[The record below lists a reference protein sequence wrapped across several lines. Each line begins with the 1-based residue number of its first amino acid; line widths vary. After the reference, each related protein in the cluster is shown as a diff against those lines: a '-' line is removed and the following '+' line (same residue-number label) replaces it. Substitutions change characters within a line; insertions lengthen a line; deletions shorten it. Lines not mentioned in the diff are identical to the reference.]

1 LASLSRACYL
11 AAAGRHVRRRQ
22 GRLAQLAEHLVYTE
36 RVGGSSPSPPTI
48 FRSPSLSVLL
58 AALALLATVAT
69 PAVAQDHGRP
79 MSFRV
84 APLESHECGRHCPD
98 VIVADGVIEAQ
109 TPQTFVDFLKSGNS
123 DSRLRRIVFF
133 NSRGGNVVASMV
145 FGHILRGL
153 RIAGVVGRFE
163 ADGDPGPY
171 VGECLSA
178 CVYALMGA
186 VRRVAP
192 PGSEVGLHRMS
203 IVESEG
209 GGLFGSHVQR
219 SFADP
224 PMVAV
229 LGRYARR
236 MGVDPALVKRAET
249 LPPDTVHVLT
259 RDEMRRWSLATS
271 QF

>member
-1 LASLSRACYL
+1 M
-11 AAAGRHVRRRQ
+11 
-22 GRLAQLAEHLVYTE
+22 AEHLVYTE
-36 RVGGSSPSPPTI
+36 RVGGSSPSPPT
-48 FRSPSLSVLL
+48 SVRRFIAF
-58 AALALLATVAT
+58 AAIAVVIAFALGA
-69 PAVAQDHGRP
+69 PAPAAAQEHGEP
-79 MSFRV
+79 MSFHV
-84 APLESHECGRHCPD
+84 APLQSRECGRRCPD
-98 VIVADGVIEAQ
+98 VIVADGVIETE
-109 TPQTFVDFLKSGNS
+109 TPQAFVDFLKAGSG
-123 DSRLRRIVFF
+123 DTKLRRIVFF

-145 FGHILRGL
+145 FGHILREL
-153 RIAGVVGRFE
+153 HIAGVVGRFE
-163 ADGDPGPY
+163 AGGDPGPY

-203 IVESEG
+203 IVESESG
-209 GGLFGSHVQR
+209 FFGFVQHETR

-236 MGVDPALVKRAET
+236 MGVDPAVVRTAES
-249 LPPDTVHVLT
+249 LPPDTVHVLS
-259 RDEMRRWSLATS
+259 REEMRRWSLATS

>member
-1 LASLSRACYL
+1 M
-11 AAAGRHVRRRQ
+11 V
-22 GRLAQLAEHLVYTE
+22 EHLVYTE
-36 RVGGSSPSPPTI
+36 RVGGSSPSPPTS
-48 FRSPSLSVLL
+48 FGSLRVSLL
-58 AALALLATVAT
+58 VAAFALVGVALT
-69 PAVAQDHGRP
+69 PAAAQDHGQS
-79 MSFRV
+79 MSFHV
-84 APLESHECGRHCPD
+84 APLKAHECGRHCPD

-109 TPQTFVDFLKSGNS
+109 TPEAFVKFLKSGSS
-123 DSRLRRIVFF
+123 DSKLRRIVFF

-153 RIAGVVGRFE
+153 RIAGVVGRFD

-186 VRRVAP
+186 VRRIAP

-209 GGLFGSHVQR
+209 GGLFGSHVKR

-236 MGVDPALVKRAET
+236 MGVDPALVRRAES
-249 LPPDTVHVLT
+249 LPPDTVHVLS
-259 RDEMRRWSLATS
+259 RAEMRRWSLATS

>member
-1 LASLSRACYL
+1 
-11 AAAGRHVRRRQ
+11 
-22 GRLAQLAEHLVYTE
+22 LAEHLVYTE
-36 RVGGSSPSPPTI
+36 RVGGSSPSPPTSCGR
-48 FRSPSLSVLL
+48 FQAVTVL
-58 AALALLATVAT
+58 AAAFMVGFVMLA
-69 PAVAQDHGRP
+69 PARAEERGGA

-84 APLESHECGRHCPD
+84 APLESRECGQHCPD
-98 VIVADGVIEAQ
+98 VIVADGVIEAE
-109 TPQTFVDFLKSGNS
+109 TPQAFVDFLKAGGG
-123 DSRLRRIVFF
+123 DAKLRRIVFF

-163 ADGDPGPY
+163 TGGDPGPY

-186 VRRVAP
+186 VRRIAP

-203 IVESEG
+203 IVESQG
-209 GGLFGSHVQR
+209 GGFLRPPQMTR
-219 SFADP
+219 SFADA

-229 LGRYARR
+229 LDRYARR
-236 MGVDPALVKRAET
+236 MGVDPALVRTAES
-249 LPPDTVHVLT
+249 LPPDTVHVLS
-259 RDEMRRWSLATS
+259 REEMRRWSLATG

>member
-1 LASLSRACYL
+1 MSRRSNRANAADIVPTSSWLTALSRLETPL
-11 AAAGRHVRRRQ
+11 A
-22 GRLAQLAEHLVYTE
+22 
-36 RVGGSSPSPPTI
+36 
-48 FRSPSLSVLL
+48 
-58 AALALLATVAT
+58 
-69 PAVAQDHGRP
+69 
-79 MSFRV
+79 
-84 APLESHECGRHCPD
+84 
-98 VIVADGVIEAQ
+98 
-109 TPQTFVDFLKSGNS
+109 FVDFLKSGS
-123 DSRLRRIVFF
+123 ADTRLRRIVFF

-209 GGLFGSHVQR
+209 TAFSDRMSTR

-236 MGVDPALVKRAET
+236 MGVDPALVQDGRIAAARHRPCSYARGNAALVVGDKPILIGSARE
-249 LPPDTVHVLT
+249 H
-259 RDEMRRWSLATS
+259 RGLATS
-271 QF
+271 ARDP

>member
-1 LASLSRACYL
+1 MRLLVLAATFVLLGPPAKL
-11 AAAGRHVRRRQ
+11 AAA
-22 GRLAQLAEHLVYTE
+22 E
-36 RVGGSSPSPPTI
+36 
-48 FRSPSLSVLL
+48 
-58 AALALLATVAT
+58 
-69 PAVAQDHGRP
+69 DHGGA

-84 APLESHECGRHCPD
+84 APLASRECGRHCPD
-98 VIVADGVIEAQ
+98 VIVADGVIEAE
-109 TPQTFVDFLKSGNS
+109 TPLAFVNFLKSGSS
-123 DSRLRRIVFF
+123 DTRLRRIVFF

-153 RIAGVVGRFE
+153 RIAGVVGRFD
-163 ADGDPGPY
+163 AGGDPGPY

-203 IVESEG
+203 IVETEAN
-209 GGLFGSHVQR
+209 GLFGSHSKR

-236 MGVDPALVKRAET
+236 MGVDPALVRTAES
-249 LPPDTVHVLT
+249 LPPDTVHVLSH
-259 RDEMRRWSLATS
+259 DEMRRWSLATS

>member
-1 LASLSRACYL
+1 M
-11 AAAGRHVRRRQ
+11 
-22 GRLAQLAEHLVYTE
+22 AEHLVYTE
-36 RVGGSSPSPPTI
+36 RVGGSSPSPPTT
-48 FRSPSLSVLL
+48 FLSQGLSAL
-58 AALALLATVAT
+58 AVALALLGAMVT
-69 PAVAQDHGRP
+69 PAAAQNHGP
-79 MSFRV
+79 SMSFRV

-109 TPQTFVDFLKSGNS
+109 TPQTFVNFLKSGSS
-123 DSRLRRIVFF
+123 DSKLRRIVFF

-203 IVESEG
+203 IVESSQG
-209 GGLFGSHVQR
+209 GGLFGPHVQR
-219 SFADP
+219 SFADA

-236 MGVDPALVKRAET
+236 MGVDPALVQRAES

-259 RDEMRRWSLATS
+259 REEMRRWSLATS